1 MNRTALLLCLLA
13 LPACDA
19 AFAPPARPQPVAA
32 TRPAAA
38 PATPQAHQPDL
49 PDPLTIEAA
58 LAYAWQH
65 HPAMGRA
72 RRMIRAKH
80 GLRVQAALWPNPTVM
95 GTLLEE
101 PDRKTQMTVILAQ
114 KFEIGGKAGARVSTA
129 AAGIF
134 LSEAELIEV
143 WSDLRADVKEAFLRL
158 AYARQQR
165 ALAEQIARTDRER
178 LDLAAG
184 LFKAGKASEAQTLQ
198 ITQQAARSRTT
209 FEQSASRVEDA
220 SRQVLAAIGR
230 LPDGE
235 AHEVDCALH
244 VKSPLAEE
252 FIELLSTV
260 NENNPQ
266 LATARAQ
273 TAVASARW
281 RLART
286 KRWSDVTVGLGY
298 RRTDYDTGDD
308 GHGVLLEASM
318 PLTVWDR
325 NQGNIAA
332 AREEIRAS
340 RREQEA
346 AALIAA
352 RQLSDLFSQRQRWRM
367 EREALDKRILP
378 AAERELVL
386 AEKSEAGGKVPKLD
400 VLKLSREATVLRLRQ
415 LEVQLLE
422 AVATVQ
428 LEKIAGVAGH
438 DPSGS

>member
-1 MNRTALLLCLLA
+1 MNRTALLLCLVA
-13 LPACDA
+13 VPACEA
-19 AFAPPARPQPVAA
+19 SFAPPARPQPVAT
-32 TRPAAA
+32 TRPAPSRAA
-38 PATPQAHQPDL
+38 SQVNEPDL
-49 PDPLTIEAA
+49 SDPLTPEAA

-65 HPAMGRA
+65 HPAMDRA

-80 GLRVQAALWPNPTVM
+80 GLRVQAALWPNPTVSGM
-95 GTLLEE
+95 LLEE
-101 PDRKTQMTVILAQ
+101 PDKKTQMTVALAQ
-114 KFEIGGKAGARVSTA
+114 KFEIGGKAGARVSVA
-129 AAGIF
+129 AANIF
-134 LSEAELIEV
+134 LSETELIEV
-143 WSDLRADVKEAFLRL
+143 WSALRADVKEAFLRL
-158 AYARQQR
+158 AYARRQR
-165 ALAEQIARTDRER
+165 TLAEQIARTDRER
-178 LDLAAG
+178 LDLATG
-184 LFKAGKASEAQTLQ
+184 LLQAGKTSEAQTLQ

-220 SRQVLAAIGR
+220 SRQVLASIGR
-230 LPDGE
+230 QPNGKTPD
-235 AHEVDCALH
+235 VDCSLN
-244 VKSPLAEE
+244 VESPLAEE
-252 FIELLSTV
+252 FIALLSTV
-260 NENNPQ
+260 NESNPQ
-266 LATARAQ
+266 VATARAQ

-298 RRTDYDTGDD
+298 RRTDYDMESD
-308 GHGVLLEASM
+308 GRGVLLEASL

-346 AALIAA
+346 AALTAA

-367 EREALDKRILP
+367 ELEALDKRIIP
-378 AAERELVL
+378 AAGRELAL

-400 VLKLSREATVLRLRQ
+400 VLKLARELTVLRLRK
-415 LEVQLLE
+415 LEVQLLD

-428 LEKIAGVAGH
+428 LERIAGVAGH